1 MSTLD
6 LIKAAVPSVIRA
18 PWCLKERNDAIGV
31 LVNDGD
37 LAGAAALIDLHAEQ
51 RHLNVV
57 EICRVTRGPHEAVF
71 ARGEPKVAE
80 TDAA

>member
-1 MSTLD
+1 M
-6 LIKAAVPSVIRA
+6 INAAVPSLIRA

-31 LVNDGD
+31 LVENGD
-37 LAGAAALIDLHAEQ
+37 LAKAAASIDQHAAL

-57 EICRVTRGPHEAVF
+57 EICRVTKGNFEAVF

-80 TDAA
+80 ADPA